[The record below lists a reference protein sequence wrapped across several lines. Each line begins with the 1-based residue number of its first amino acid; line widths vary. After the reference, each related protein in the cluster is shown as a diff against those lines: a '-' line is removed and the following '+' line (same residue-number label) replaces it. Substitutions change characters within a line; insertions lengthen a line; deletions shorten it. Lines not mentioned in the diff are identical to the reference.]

1 MAEDI
6 ADLFLTFSQDR
17 LQLYAARINDCLN
30 RLSDEQVWM
39 RGSEN
44 ENAIGNLVLHLC
56 GNVRQWIGTGVM
68 NQQDVR
74 DRHAEF
80 EAQGGRTTRE
90 LQTLLEST
98 ISQTLET
105 LRTLPPEKLAQ
116 PVTVQKTNTTVLQ
129 AIYAVVEHFAH
140 HTGQII
146 FATKM
151 LTASDLGYYK
161 HLNRPRKG

>member
-1 MAEDI
+1 
-6 ADLFLTFSQDR
+6 
-17 LQLYAARINDCLN
+17 
-30 RLSDEQVWM
+30 
-39 RGSEN
+39 
-44 ENAIGNLVLHLC
+44 
-56 GNVRQWIGTGVM
+56 M